1 MFLFELVDLRRG
13 FDAYFRI
20 VPAVAPELADQA
32 YRLRRAVHDE
42 ASTLQSARPDGRDP
56 DEFDARAIC
65 CLVQSRKTRGYVGC
79 ARVILPS
86 RQNSEE
92 PFPIENSCAEFIA
105 RDVFDPRRIAR
116 SELGEISELAIVSAY
131 RRRRGE
137 ARHSAPIEE
146 DSYGTAQQPRFP
158 YVPFV
163 LYFACIAIARRQ
175 KIKHILVLLEP
186 RTARHFSQLGMHIR
200 RIDKGADGSEDRG
213 RHVPCVI
220 DASSFPDDL
229 ILPLRPL
236 YRLIEEEVEIEA
248 AQRESVRG
256 NERSKAIDSPD
267 AVRGTEKPETS
278 ASPSAPAGGA
288 ADPEQPKVA
297 LRLAH
302 VCTEDFACRTPA
314 LRISF
319 IDRVRALLPHAHAE
333 LSAPPPASLPLKD
346 ISFTV
351 EKGMFVVIAGRPDGG
366 RSALL
371 RLIGCRERASSGHI
385 VIDDVCISDLDR
397 KQFDNYRVCNVGWV
411 SNWTALQPNQSAKW
425 HVQLALSMLPDISEV
440 EANERAA
447 YLLNMVGLAEQATEP
462 IGRLMRGARA
472 RTALAAAMAIRP
484 RLLIWDD
491 PTYAL
496 DQGSGEGILSTLS
509 ALNQVFEITTILGTS
524 DQRLVAI
531 ADRLIR
537 IEDGEI
543 TQLGIRSG
551 SNWSL
556 TRTKQTFDSAHD
568 AEIRALLSD
577 PDFLDDPAMQEII
590 MEDPSLRRALL
601 RNPDSTRK
609 D

>member
-13 FDAYFRI
+13 FNAYFRI
-20 VPAVAPELADQA
+20 VPAITPELADQA

-42 ASTLQSARPDGRDP
+42 EATLQSARPEGRDP

-65 CLVQSRKTRGYVGC
+65 CLVESRKTGEYVGC

-86 RQNSEE
+86 SQNSEN
-92 PFPIENSCAEFIA
+92 PFPIEKSHAEFIE

-116 SELGEISELAIVSAY
+116 SELGEISRLAIVSAY

-137 ARHSAPIEE
+137 KRNSAPIEE
-146 DSYGTAQQPRFP
+146 DAYGTAQQPRFP

-163 LYFACIAIARRQ
+163 LYFGCIAIARRR

-186 RTARHFSQLGMHIR
+186 RTARHFAQLGICIR
-200 RIDKGADGSEDRG
+200 RIDKSAEGSEEHG
-213 RHVPCVI
+213 RRVPCVI
-220 DASSFPDDL
+220 DASSFPDDVVL
-229 ILPLRPL
+229 ALRPL
-236 YRLIEEEVEIEA
+236 YRLIEEEVELAA
-248 AQRESVRG
+248 AQRESVCR
-256 NERSKAIDSPD
+256 NEMSGAIDSPD
-267 AVRGTEKPETS
+267 AVRGAEKPKTS
-278 ASPSAPAGGA
+278 ANLSAPAGGA
-288 ADPEQPKVA
+288 ADPERPKVA
-297 LRLAH
+297 LRLEN
-302 VCTEDFACRTPA
+302 VCTADFTCRTAA
-314 LRISF
+314 LKISV
-319 IDRVRALLPHAHAE
+319 IDRVRALLPRAHAE
-333 LSAPPPASLPLKD
+333 FATPPPASLPLKD

-371 RLIGCRERASSGHI
+371 RLIGCRDRASSGHI

-411 SNWTALQPNQSAKW
+411 SNWTALQPNRSAKW
-425 HVQLALSMLPDISEV
+425 HVQLALSTLPDISVV
-440 EANERAA
+440 EANERVA
-447 YLLNMVGLAEQATEP
+447 YLLNMVGLAEQASEP
-462 IGRLMRGARA
+462 VGGLMRGARA

-524 DQRLVAI
+524 DQRLIAI

-556 TRTKQTFDSAHD
+556 TRTKQTVDPVHD
-568 AEIRALLSD
+568 AEIRALFSD
-577 PDFLDDPAMQEII
+577 PDFLDDPALQEII

-601 RNPDSTRK
+601 RNSDSN
-609 D
+609 